1 MNAAVRTQLRFLLCD
16 TIGESDLIYTTL
28 TLTSAWNKIN
38 DHMLSRQPDGCRLNI
53 TSAGGWPA
61 VGSLRAARKHLKS

>member
-38 DHMLSRQPDGCRLNI
+38 DHTELHTIRLARYQPLNSPPSFSASYRI
-53 TSAGGWPA
+53 TPDPWQP
-61 VGSLRAARKHLKS
+61 R